1 MNFLKFMKKKNNCMK
16 GKIILT
22 TFFFPGKITP
32 KVIVTEKIILACFGY
47 NTYLA
52 SFGGG
57 RLFNQNIVVV
67 QYYVSFRYTS

>member
-1 MNFLKFMKKKNNCMK
+1 MK

-22 TFFFPGKITP
+22 TFFFQEKSLTS
-32 KVIVTEKIILACFGY
+32 KVIFREKIILPCFGY
-47 NTYLA
+47 HTSLA

-67 QYYVSFRYTS
+67 QYYVSFRYIS